1 MSCSSAQQ
9 DASAQQDSVVKG
21 GESSAGHNWAVEGDE
36 IRGVWM
42 GIESWYFEGTDFCE
56 NYSEFVFDICP
67 FFWYGRIDV
76 ILLKLLRQPLVS
88 LGQALMLISISTI
101 IITPIATGSSLVS
114 DNRHLENKI

>member
-1 MSCSSAQQ
+1 
-9 DASAQQDSVVKG
+9 
-21 GESSAGHNWAVEGDE
+21 
-36 IRGVWM
+36 M

-76 ILLKLLRQPLVS
+76 ILLKLLHQPLVS

-101 IITPIATGSSLVS
+101 IIATGSSLVS